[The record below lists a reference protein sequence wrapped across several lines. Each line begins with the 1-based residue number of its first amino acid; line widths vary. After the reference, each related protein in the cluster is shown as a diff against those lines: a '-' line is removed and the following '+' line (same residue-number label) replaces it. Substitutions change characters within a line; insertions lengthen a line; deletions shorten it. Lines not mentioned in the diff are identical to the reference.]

1 MSNKRKK
8 SNLFSKTTDERLEI
22 VNEKSKKNGGLS
34 NISNYSSSIN
44 KIRNKQGKLARMT
57 KEDWK
62 EANEVSKRECG
73 LSKLEYNDI
82 FNDSGDLK
90 NIINYILSSTP
101 KLIKHGCL
109 NEKILLELKMNT
121 SLYNYIEVLYNLY
134 TDEDYPDFN
143 NWTDVEGMGYGW
155 KWLRYKESEWHKMM
169 CKIVDEHCD
178 RLLKNIN
185 KVYYFVYKQDKC
197 KVYHFVTLDEYRKDT
212 IISLSNEE
220 IDY

>member
-1 MSNKRKK
+1 MNNKRKK

-34 NISNYSSSIN
+34 NISNSPSAI
-44 KIRNKQGKLARMT
+44 
-57 KEDWK
+57 
-62 EANEVSKRECG
+62 
-73 LSKLEYNDI
+73 
-82 FNDSGDLK
+82 NDSGNLK
-90 NIINYILSSTP
+90 IIINDILSSTP
-101 KLIKHGCL
+101 NMIKHGCL
-109 NEKILLELKMNT
+109 TEKILLKLKMNT
-121 SLYNYIEVLYNLY
+121 SLYDYIEVLYNLY

-155 KWLRYKESEWHKMM
+155 RWLRYEESEWHKMM
-169 CKIVDEHCD
+169 CKIVNEHCD

-185 KVYYFVYKQDKC
+185 KAYYFVYDQDKC
-197 KVYHFVTLDEYRKDT
+197 NVYHFVTLDEYRTDT